1 MEKTLVIEGMSC
13 SHCSDRVEKALN
25 AIKGVSAKV
34 DLQNKLARLQVD
46 ENVDIDGVVN
56 AVIDAGY
63 NVVAVK

>member
-13 SHCSDRVEKALN
+13 KHCSDRVEKALN

-34 DLQNKLARLQVD
+34 DLENKMARLQVD
-46 ENVDIDGVVN
+46 ENVDMDGVVN
-56 AVIDAGY
+56 AVTDAGY

>member
-34 DLQNKLARLQVD
+34 DLNNKLARLEVD
-46 ENVDIDGVVN
+46 ENVDMDEVVN

-63 NVVAVK
+63 SVAAVK